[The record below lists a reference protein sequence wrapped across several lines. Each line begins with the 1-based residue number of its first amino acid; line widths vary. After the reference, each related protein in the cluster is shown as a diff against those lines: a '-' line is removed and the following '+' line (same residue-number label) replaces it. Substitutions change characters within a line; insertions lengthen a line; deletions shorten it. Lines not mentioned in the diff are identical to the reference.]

1 MTLAFHRLVALAA
14 CAAGVALAMAPTP
27 AGLPAGLLPTAGIV
41 VLCVGLWATAVLPE
55 YLTAVLFCFLAVTV
69 AGAAPEV
76 VFAGFYSTAGWLVFG
91 GLIIASAVQGTG
103 LGARIA
109 TAAAA
114 YFGRSYRGFLWRI
127 VLTAALMGFLVPSNM
142 SRVLVMLPIFLS
154 IGERLGFGPGSNGRT
169 GITLAVAAGSIYPS
183 FGILTAA
190 VPNVV
195 LLGAA
200 ESIHGIEITYG
211 EYFLAHFPVISVV
224 NLLALPWLIAAL
236 FPAEVLPAPAR
247 TGGEPWTATERNLL
261 LILVAALALW
271 VTDHWHRVSPAWVAL
286 GAGILCLMPRVGC
299 MPATSLTGKVNLGPW
314 LFICG
319 IIGMGSVVVHSGLGD
334 LLADWLFTRLPME
347 PGRDFLNLAAMS
359 AVGHDHQHGHHG
371 PGGTRH
377 CRHPGQGH
385 QRRHGLAGGHRAAGA
400 DRQLVHGALP
410 LRTAAY
416 GGRGAHG
423 RDAGGT
429 SHPAAAGPDA
439 AGVAGDV
446 AAGFRLAAA
455 TWGTLP
461 ADRD

>member
-1 MTLAFHRLVALAA
+1 M
-14 CAAGVALAMAPTP
+14 
-27 AGLPAGLLPTAGIV
+27 
-41 VLCVGLWATAVLPE
+41 LCVGLWATAVLPE

-236 FPAEVLPAPAR
+236 FPAEVLPTPAR
-247 TGGEPWTATERNLL
+247 TGGEPWTAAERNLL

-359 AVGHDHQHGHHG
+359 AVGMIISMATTV
-371 PGGTRH
+371 PGEPVIAATLAKDISAVTGWPVATVLLAQTVNWSMVPFPYELPPMVVAARMAGMPAGRATRLL
-377 CRHPGQGH
+377 
-385 QRRHGLAGGHRAAGA
+385 LALTLLAW
-400 DRQLVHGALP
+400 LVTLP
-410 LRTAAY
+410 LEFVWLRY
-416 GGRGAHG
+416 LGYF
-423 RDAGGT
+423 AG
-429 SHPAAAGPDA
+429 
-439 AGVAGDV
+439 
-446 AAGFRLAAA
+446 
-455 TWGTLP
+455 
-461 ADRD
+461 

>member
-14 CAAGVALAMAPTP
+14 CAAGVALAMAPAP

-109 TAAAA
+109 TAAAG

-247 TGGEPWTATERNLL
+247 TGGEPWTAAERNLL

-359 AVGHDHQHGHHG
+359 AVGMIISMATTV
-371 PGGTRH
+371 PGEPVIAATLAKDISAVTGWPVATVLLAQTVNWSMVPFPYELPPMVVAARMAGMPAGRATRLL
-377 CRHPGQGH
+377 
-385 QRRHGLAGGHRAAGA
+385 LALTLLAW
-400 DRQLVHGALP
+400 LVTLP
-410 LRTAAY
+410 LEFVWLRY
-416 GGRGAHG
+416 LGYF
-423 RDAGGT
+423 AG
-429 SHPAAAGPDA
+429 
-439 AGVAGDV
+439 
-446 AAGFRLAAA
+446 
-455 TWGTLP
+455 
-461 ADRD
+461 

>member
-1 MTLAFHRLVALAA
+1 MTPHRLVA
-14 CAAGVALAMAPTP
+14 ALACVAGLALVAAPTP
-27 AGLPAGLLPTAGIV
+27 AGLPAGVLPTAGIV
-41 VLCVGLWATAVLPE
+41 VLCVGLWATAILPE
-55 YLTAVLFCFLAVTV
+55 YLTAVIFCFLAVTL
-69 AGAAPEV
+69 AGAEPDV

-91 GLIIASAVQGTG
+91 GLIIASAVQTTG

-114 YFGRSYRGFLWRI
+114 YFGTSYRGFLWRI
-127 VLTAALMGFLVPSNM
+127 VLTAALLGFLVPSNM

-211 EYFLAHFPVISVV
+211 EYFLTHFPVISVV

-236 FPAEVLPAPAR
+236 FPADMQPAPAR
-247 TGGEPWTATERNLL
+247 AVSEPWTAAERNLL

-271 VTDHWHRVSPAWVAL
+271 VTDHWHRVSPAWVAM
-286 GAGILCLMPRVGC
+286 GAGIVCLMPRVGC

-334 LLADWLFTRLPME
+334 LMADRLFAKLPMV

-359 AVGHDHQHGHHG
+359 AVGMVISMATTV
-371 PGGTRH
+371 PGEPVIAATLAKDISAVTGWPVSTVLLAQTVNWSMVPFPYELPPMVVAARMAGMRIGQATRLL
-377 CRHPGQGH
+377 
-385 QRRHGLAGGHRAAGA
+385 LALTLLAW
-400 DRQLVHGALP
+400 LVTLP
-410 LRTAAY
+410 LAFVWLRHL
-416 GGRGAHG
+416 GHF
-423 RDAGGT
+423 AG
-429 SHPAAAGPDA
+429 
-439 AGVAGDV
+439 
-446 AAGFRLAAA
+446 
-455 TWGTLP
+455 
-461 ADRD
+461 

>member
-55 YLTAVLFCFLAVTV
+55 YFTAVLFCFLAVTV

-247 TGGEPWTATERNLL
+247 AGGEPWTAAERNLL

-359 AVGHDHQHGHHG
+359 AVGMIISMATTV
-371 PGGTRH
+371 PGEPVIAATLARDISAVTGWPVATVLLAQTVNWSMVPFPYELPPMVVAARMAGMPAGRATRLL
-377 CRHPGQGH
+377 
-385 QRRHGLAGGHRAAGA
+385 LALTLLAW
-400 DRQLVHGALP
+400 LVTLP
-410 LRTAAY
+410 LEFVWLRY
-416 GGRGAHG
+416 LGYF
-423 RDAGGT
+423 AG
-429 SHPAAAGPDA
+429 
-439 AGVAGDV
+439 
-446 AAGFRLAAA
+446 
-455 TWGTLP
+455 
-461 ADRD
+461 